1 MVMKLKSNIGNNDF
15 LEFGNMYKALKKSCC
30 NVRWKTSVTQFEIN
44 ALKNTARS
52 IRDIQSDRYKISPY
66 YEFTLYEPKE
76 RLIKATRIKDRQ
88 VQRSLCDNYLYDAI
102 TSCFIY
108 DNCACQ
114 KNKGT
119 DFTYKRIKTH
129 LSKSFREYG
138 NNNFWYLK
146 CNIRHFFESIDHEK
160 LKEFVK
166 KRVKSDLELSL
177 VFQVI
182 DSFGDRGLGLGSQ
195 FSQLL
200 ALLYL
205 NELDHIIKEKLH
217 MKHYIRYMDDF
228 CIFSNSKDELVKCL
242 DFIRTYLKSIGLEL
256 NKKTTIQPIYR
267 NMKFMNWKFTVT
279 ETGKVLIVQD
289 RCKIRDKRKKLNKM
303 LNLIM
308 TNKMKPEYFKQSLN
322 GIIAHLEKGNSYT
335 IIKEFKNYIK
345 MFHMEHFTNRYK

>member
-1 MVMKLKSNIGNNDF
+1 MKLKSNIGNNDF
-15 LEFGNMYKALKKSCC
+15 LEFGNMYKALEKSCC

-44 ALKNTARS
+44 ALKNTAKS
-52 IRDIQSDRYKISPY
+52 IRDIQSNRYKISPY

-119 DFTYKRIKTH
+119 DFTYKRMKTH
-129 LSKSFREYG
+129 LHKMYRKYG
-138 NNNFWYLK
+138 NDFYYLK
-146 CNIRHFFESIDHEK
+146 CDIHHFFESIDHEK

-166 KRVKSDLELSL
+166 KRVKYDLELSL

-195 FSQLL
+195 LSQLL

-205 NELDHIIKEKLH
+205 NELDHIIKERLH
-217 MKHYIRYMDDF
+217 MKHYVRYMDDF

-242 DFIRTYLKSIGLEL
+242 DFIKTYLKSIGLEL

-279 ETGKVLIVQD
+279 ETGKVLMIQD
-289 RCKIRDKRKKLNKM
+289 RNKVKDKRKKLAKM
-303 LNLIM
+303 LNLVM
-308 TNKMKPEYFKQSLN
+308 TNKMKHEYLEQSLN
-322 GIIAHLEKGNSYT
+322 GIIAHLEKGNSCT
-335 IIKEFKNYIK
+335 IIKEFDNYIK
-345 MFHMEHFTNRYK
+345 NVPCGTIYKRI